1 MATAEVNAEMTGAEM
16 KLTRKP
22 KQQQKQTIKWIWII
36 KQIVSLI
43 FIEKINHTTYN

>member
-22 KQQQKQTIKWIWII
+22 KQQQQKQTIK
-36 KQIVSLI
+36 
-43 FIEKINHTTYN
+43 